1 MWQELL
7 NDEGIKHQLNM
18 ALLLGLMVMARVG
31 PIIQLVPYLGG
42 KGVPAQV
49 KVALGLAMAA
59 LVYPALWSSGA
70 ADALP
75 THPAHIAL
83 LVVKEGLL
91 GMLLGFVAAL
101 AFDAVRLAGQI
112 MDTVR
117 GQNMATTMVPQ
128 LPDRVSISADILYQL
143 TLIAFV
149 GAGAHR
155 LFIAALVR
163 SFVVFPPHRMPAWGD
178 GSEAIAL
185 GLARIS
191 ADAIGLG
198 VLLAFPV
205 IAATL
210 LVDLC
215 LALVNRSAPQI
226 QVFFIGMPIKALL
239 GVAVLLGLLDGIM
252 SRVVLEASAGVIWIA
267 HVIELFGQGAP

>member
-1 MWQELL
+1 MWDELL
-7 NDEGIKHQLNM
+7 NDPGIRRSIDG
-18 ALLLGLMVMARVG
+18 AILLGLLVMARVG

-42 KGVPAQV
+42 KAVPGQV
-49 KVALGLAMAA
+49 KVALSLALAA
-59 LVYPALWSSGA
+59 LVYPVLWSSGA

-75 THPAHIAL
+75 TAPAHIAL
-83 LVVKEGLL
+83 LLVKEALL
-91 GMLLGFVAAL
+91 GLLLGFVAAL

-117 GQNMATTMVPQ
+117 GQNMATVMAPQ

-149 GAGAHR
+149 GAGGHR

-163 SFVVFPPHRMPAWGD
+163 SFKVFPPHMTPAWGD
-178 GSEAIAL
+178 EAQEIAL

-191 ADAIGLG
+191 ADALGLG

-205 IAATL
+205 IAACL

-215 LALVNRSAPQI
+215 LALVNKSAPQI
-226 QVFFIGMPIKALL
+226 QVFFVGMPIKALL
-239 GVAVLLGLLDGIM
+239 GVGVMLGMLEGIVA
-252 SRVVLEASAGVIWIA
+252 RVVEEAAGGVVWITR
-267 HVIELFGQGAP
+267 VMEIMGGAP